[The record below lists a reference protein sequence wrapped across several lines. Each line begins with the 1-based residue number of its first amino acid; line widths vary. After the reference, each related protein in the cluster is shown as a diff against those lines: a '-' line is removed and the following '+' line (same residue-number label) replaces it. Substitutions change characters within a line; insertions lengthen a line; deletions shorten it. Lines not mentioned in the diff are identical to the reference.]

1 MPSYNEGFSN
11 TFINTIF
18 KEDNLRNEISEKI
31 RLLYVA
37 LTRAKEKMII
47 VTSLDSDK
55 IYVTNSEKVI
65 DDLDRMK
72 YKSFKDILNSVYEY
86 IEKYI
91 TNVNIPEIN
100 DDYKIS
106 KNINLDG
113 LINTNETITVEE
125 KEFQT
130 SPLEK
135 KHFSKETSKLITE
148 EEKNN
153 MNFGT
158 EMHYMLENTDLKN
171 PDYTLLSTIEKSIL
185 ENLLKND
192 IFKNINNAEIYQ
204 EYEFI
209 DDNETSEK
217 TGVIDLMLEYNDHID
232 IIDYKLKNV
241 ADNAYKKQ
249 LNGYK
254 EYIKNKTHKQVD
266 TYLYSLLDRTLT
278 KID

>member
-1 MPSYNEGFSN
+1 M
-11 TFINTIF
+11 
-18 KEDNLRNEISEKI
+18 
-31 RLLYVA
+31 
-37 LTRAKEKMII
+37 
-47 VTSLDSDK
+47 
-55 IYVTNSEKVI
+55 
-65 DDLDRMK
+65 
-72 YKSFKDILNSVYEY
+72 
-86 IEKYI
+86 
-91 TNVNIPEIN
+91 
-100 DDYKIS
+100 
-106 KNINLDG
+106 
-113 LINTNETITVEE
+113 
-125 KEFQT
+125 
-130 SPLEK
+130 
-135 KHFSKETSKLITE
+135 KETSKLITE

-158 EMHYMLENTDLKN
+158 KMHYMLENTNLKN
-171 PDYTLLSTIEKSIL
+171 PDYTVLSTIEKSIL

-232 IIDYKLKNV
+232 IIDYKLKNI

-278 KID
+278 KIN